1 MVKVFSKW
9 YLYLHKSSLAWI
21 KIHFYPDLYKHF
33 TILKPAAARNF
44 DRDLKHPAEHDCG
57 MGNILC
63 SDIKFL
69 ARELPFFYQSS
80 GPNQFFIWSGGA
92 RTLPLSPP
100 YAHTQVQ
107 PHTNKHTITH
117 THAKGSQGNRPL
129 QNIKMRHKNLIP

>member
-9 YLYLHKSSLAWI
+9 YLYLYKSSLAWI

-69 ARELPFFYQSS
+69 ARELPFFIRVADQINFLFGQVVPAPY
-80 GPNQFFIWSGGA
+80 PY
-92 RTLPLSPP
+92 PP
-100 YAHTQVQ
+100 
-107 PHTNKHTITH
+107 PTH
-117 THAKGSQGNRPL
+117 TRKCNHT
-129 QNIKMRHKNLIP
+129 